1 MQAAVHRA
9 RLAVVDPA
17 RALVRPRALLVD
29 FDHTLM
35 DNRVIPASVAEAC
48 AEIALTIPGLSSE
61 ALLAANAKAFSEYW
75 PTMEPLC
82 ASGDADV
89 LDVSLEAWRR
99 TLHACGCDPA
109 LGQTAFEIHQRI
121 GNDNA
126 RLFDD
131 VPPFLD
137 LIKTAQLRTALV
149 TNSSVR
155 SQTAKIELMGLTSVF
170 DAVVISGEHRVV
182 KPDPRIFHIALDQLG
197 CSPSEAWHI
206 GDSLATDVAGAAA
219 AGVVSVW
226 LNRDGIERSPS
237 DPTPDIEIRSL
248 RELSNLL
255 AQ

>member
-1 MQAAVHRA
+1 MQSAGYRA

-17 RALVRPRALLVD
+17 RALLRPRALLID

-35 DNRVIPASVAEAC
+35 DNSVIPASVAQAC
-48 AEIALTIPGLSSE
+48 VEIALTLPGLTSE

-99 TLHACGCDPA
+99 TLEACGCDPA
-109 LGQTAFEIHQRI
+109 LGETAFDIHQRI
-121 GNDNA
+121 GDGMA

-131 VPPFLD
+131 VPAFLD
-137 LIKTAQLRTALV
+137 YIRTAELRTALV

-155 SQTAKIELMGLTSVF
+155 SQTVKIELMGLTSVF
-170 DAVVISGEHRVV
+170 DAVVISGEHGVV
-182 KPDPRIFHIALDQLG
+182 KPDPGIFHIALRQIG
-197 CSPSEAWHI
+197 CSPAEAWHV
-206 GDSLATDVAGAAA
+206 GDSLSTDVAGAAA

-226 LNRDGIERSPS
+226 LNRDGFERSAS

-248 RELSNLL
+248 RELSDLL